1 MSRLRL
7 RVGSALAVVG
17 LFAFLAISNFVSEEA
32 RLESP
37 FLPDGGLRLGLDLQ
51 GGIHWVLG
59 AKLDVAVEQELEVF
73 GQDLETRAEDEE
85 FSVSSVRVERVEGAE
100 GARLVATVVSQLD
113 AAEVRDWAERTNSLR
128 KLSDDDARLEY
139 TLSDEVREG
148 VRRRGMSQVLE
159 VLRRRIADPVRG
171 IPDSVVTRQG
181 EDRILVQIPGG
192 QIDRSRARELL
203 RVTGFLEFKI
213 VADSEQTEEL
223 LRARYPDGLPEESV
237 IGFERDKETDRI
249 LTAYLLEKTA
259 AITGDYLKDAR
270 VDFDRQQRSIVT
282 FTFNVQGAKIFGELT
297 GANIGERLAI
307 VLDDRVYSAPVIRS
321 RIGARGQIEGRFT
334 AQEAADLA
342 VVLRAG
348 SLPIPVEVEE
358 ERTVGPAL
366 GADSISRGIRASI
379 LGLILV
385 VAFSVGYYR
394 LSGIYASF
402 ALLANLLLLTGVM
415 SMFEA
420 TLTLPGIAGIVLTVG
435 MAVDANVIIFERIR
449 EELRAAKTPR
459 GAVATGFNK
468 AFWTIM
474 DANITTLITALV
486 LFEYGTGPIKGFAVT
501 LSIGV
506 VTSVFSALVLTRLM
520 FALHPGTRPVESL
533 SI

>member
-7 RVGSALAVVG
+7 RVGSAIAFVG
-17 LFAFLAISNFVSEEA
+17 IFAFLAISNFVPEET

-37 FLPDGGLRLGLDLQ
+37 VLPDRGLRLGLDLQ

-59 AKLDVAVEQELEVF
+59 AKLDAAVEQELEVLR
-73 GQDLETRAEDEE
+73 GDLERFAEDEE
-85 FSVSSVRVERVEGAE
+85 FALTSVRVDGERMTVEVPSA
-100 GARLVATVVSQLD
+100 AS
-113 AAEVRDWAERTNSLR
+113 AAEVRDWVDRIQSLR
-128 KLSDDDARLEY
+128 SLSDDGALLTY
-139 TLSDEVREG
+139 TLLDQVRDG
-148 VRRRGMSQVLE
+148 VRQRGMSQVLE

-181 EDRILVQIPGG
+181 EDRVLVQIPGG

-213 VADSEQTEEL
+213 VKDSDQTEEL
-223 LRARYPDGLPEESV
+223 LRARHPEGLTEETV
-237 IGFERDKETDRI
+237 IAFERDKETDRI

-259 AITGDYLKDAR
+259 AITGDYLQDAR
-270 VDFDRQQRSIVT
+270 VNFDRQQRPIVE
-282 FTFNVQGAKIFGELT
+282 FTFNIQGAKIFGDLT
-297 GANIGERLAI
+297 AANINNRLAI
-307 VLDDRVYSAPVIRS
+307 VLDERVYSAPVIRS

-334 AQEAADLA
+334 SQEAADLA

-348 SLPIPVEVEE
+348 SLPIPVEIEE

-366 GADSISRGIRASI
+366 GADSIDRGVRASI
-379 LGLILV
+379 LGLVLV
-385 VAFSVGYYR
+385 VIFSIGYYR
-394 LSGIYASF
+394 LSGAYASI
-402 ALLANLLLLTGVM
+402 ALFSNLLLLTGIM
-415 SMFEA
+415 SLFEA

-435 MAVDANVIIFERIR
+435 MAIDANVIIFERIR
-449 EELRAAKTPR
+449 EELRASKTPR
-459 GAVATGFNK
+459 AAIATGFNK

-474 DANITTLITALV
+474 DANITTLITAIV

-506 VTSVFSALVLTRLM
+506 VTSVFAALVLTRLM
-520 FALHPGTRPVESL
+520 FAIHPGTRPVERL